1 MTDKPMKDGAVE
13 IREADSALAD
23 EGLRA
28 LFEETGNPVY
38 PWTVIAS
45 RSFGNRENN
54 LPDWV
59 LDYLGEAATEIM
71 RFSYLAVR
79 EPISKKNVNG
89 IIVRALGFT
98 SEQGVPAAFGQF
110 GKRTRDLTLGGAVE
124 ARLLNGTCR
133 NQTEAYTA
141 VAVDFGEAWGPEISV
156 RKVERA
162 YKIYKEA
169 TKQ

>member
-45 RSFGNRENN
+45 RSFGNRENK

-71 RFSYLAVR
+71 RF
-79 EPISKKNVNG
+79 PIWRFAN
-89 IIVRALGFT
+89 
-98 SEQGVPAAFGQF
+98 
-110 GKRTRDLTLGGAVE
+110 
-124 ARLLNGTCR
+124 RL
-133 NQTEAYTA
+133 
-141 VAVDFGEAWGPEISV
+141 V
-156 RKVERA
+156 RKM
-162 YKIYKEA
+162 
-169 TKQ
+169 